1 MNEQIGVA
9 IIGCGY
15 WGVNYVRVFDE
26 LPRTRIVTVCD
37 KRVDRLHEIS
47 ERFSGITVNTELD
60 DALAMEGID
69 IAVVC
74 TGATTHYAVTKKCL
88 EAGKHVLVEKPM
100 ATEVDDATHL
110 IEIAEENDVVLMVG
124 HTFLYNSA
132 IAKVEDYLQQPDSG
146 GIYYLY
152 SRRTNMG
159 PIRHDVNS
167 LWDLAPHDVSIFNH
181 LVGKNPSWVSA
192 VGVCALQGKNED
204 AGFVSLGYPNGVVAN
219 IHVSWVDPN
228 KVREL
233 VIVCSDKRIMFDDLN
248 ALERVKVFEKGVAP
262 APNEASSFGEHHFLM
277 RDGDIHSPK
286 IQVSEPLKNQCNHL
300 IDCIETGTKPLTD
313 GQAGLDVVKVMAA
326 VDRSMQRNGMPVL
339 LEIDDE
345 PLNGSMSLVADAAA
359 VY

>member
-1 MNEQIGVA
+1 MTDQIGVA

-26 LPRTRIVTVCD
+26 LPRTRIVTICD
-37 KRVDRLHEIS
+37 QSVERLREVS
-47 ERFSGITVNTELD
+47 TRFNDVTVTTDLD
-60 DALAMEGID
+60 DALQMDGVD
-69 IAVVC
+69 IAIVC
-74 TGATTHYAVTKKCL
+74 TGATTHYAVTRKCL

-100 ATEVDDATHL
+100 ATDVDDAEKL
-110 IEIAEENDVVLMVG
+110 IQVAEENNVILMVG

-132 IAKVEDYLQQPDSG
+132 IAKVEEYLQKPDSG

-159 PIRHDVNS
+159 PIRHDVNA

-181 LVGKNPSWVSA
+181 LVGECPTWVSA
-192 VGVCALQGKNED
+192 VGVRALKGENAD
-204 AGFVSLGYPNGVVAN
+204 AGFVSLGYPSGIVAN

-233 VIVCSDKRIMFDDLN
+233 VVVCSDKRIVFDDLN
-248 ALERVKVFEKGVAP
+248 ALERVKIFEKGVAP

-286 IQVSEPLKNQCNHL
+286 VQVSEPLKNQCNHL
-300 IDCIETGTKPLTD
+300 LDCIETSKVPLTD
-313 GQAGLDVVKVMAA
+313 GQAGLDVVRVMAGI
-326 VDRSMQRNGMPVL
+326 DRSMRQNGAPIL
-339 LEIDDE
+339 LE
-345 PLNGSMSLVADAAA
+345 SLTHSSGFSHRVADVVMA
-359 VY
+359 

>member
-1 MNEQIGVA
+1 MINQVGVA

-26 LPRTRIVTVCD
+26 LPRARIVTVCD
-37 KRVDRLHEIS
+37 QRVERLHEIG
-47 ERFSGITVNTELD
+47 ERFNGITTTTNLD
-60 DALAMEGID
+60 DALQMDGVD
-69 IAVVC
+69 IAIVC
-74 TGATTHYAVTKKCL
+74 TGATTHYAVTRKCL

-100 ATEVDDATHL
+100 ATDVDDANHL
-110 IEIAEENDVVLMVG
+110 IQIAEENNVILMVG

-132 IAKVEDYLQQPDSG
+132 IAKVEEYLQKPDSG
-146 GIYYLY
+146 GVYYLY

-159 PIRHDVNS
+159 PIRYDVNA

-181 LVGKNPSWVSA
+181 LVGENPVWVSA
-192 VGVCALQGKNED
+192 VGVHALKGENED
-204 AGFVSLGYPNGVVAN
+204 VGFVSLGYPSGVVAN

-233 VIVCSDKRIMFDDLN
+233 VIVCSDKRIVFDDLN
-248 ALERVKVFEKGVAP
+248 ALERVKIFEKGVAP

-300 IDCIETGTKPLTD
+300 LDCIETSKSPLTD
-313 GQAGLDVVKVMAA
+313 GQAGLDVVRVMAGI
-326 VDRSMQRNGMPVL
+326 DRSMKQNGAPVWL
-339 LEIDDE
+339 DSLTVANASAQ
-345 PLNGSMSLVADAAA
+345 PNLNA
-359 VY
+359 VPA